1 MKFDI
6 LNLVHLEGIWALVA
20 YLVVFVFIS
29 FPLLIILLDNRS
41 PVKTISWIL
50 VLVLLPFLGIL
61 LYIYFGR
68 NYRKKK
74 IFTKKELIDAASFQ
88 KATTRYEL
96 DIDKINQYVSQ
107 RVCAKMNL
115 MKLLY
120 NNSKASLT
128 INNQL
133 RVMNNGQD
141 TFEKIIEAIQNA
153 HHHIH
158 LEYYI
163 IEDDGI
169 GNRIKDLLIEKVKEG
184 VQVRLIYDDLG
195 SWSLSK
201 KYLSDLQQAGVELY
215 SFMPVRS
222 YRFSNKINYR
232 NHRKILVVDSAIGFV
247 GGVNIADRYLKGKK
261 NSGFWRDTHLMIQ
274 GDAVLSLQA
283 IFAMDWYFM
292 SGQLLNDDRYFS
304 MYPVEGN
311 VLMQIAA
318 SGPDSDWSS
327 IMQTFFAAIAT
338 ATDYVYISTPY
349 FLPNESIM
357 VALRTAA
364 LSGVDVKLMLPDQND
379 SYFTNWGSRSYL
391 EDLLEAG
398 IRVYFYTKGFT
409 HSKLMMVDDV
419 FCTVGTSNMDIR
431 SFDQNFEVNALIYDI
446 DTTKILKE
454 AFFEDLSHSYQLT
467 LEEHL
472 KRPPYDKLRES
483 VARLF
488 SPVL

>member
-20 YLVVFVFIS
+20 YLVVFVFVS
-29 FPLLIILLDNRS
+29 FPLLIILLDNRN
-41 PVKTISWIL
+41 PIKTISWIM
-50 VLVLLPFLGIL
+50 VLVLLPFLGII

-68 NYRKKK
+68 NYRKMK
-74 IFTKKELIDAASFQ
+74 IFTKKELIDAGSFHKAS
-88 KATTRYEL
+88 ARYEL
-96 DIDKINQYVSQ
+96 DLEKLHQYASH
-107 RVCAKMNL
+107 RVCTKLNL

-120 NNSKASLT
+120 NNSKATLT
-128 INNQL
+128 INNQV
-133 RVMNNGQD
+133 RVMNNGQE
-141 TFEKIIEAIQNA
+141 TFDRIIEAVSSA
-153 HHHIH
+153 KHHIH

-163 IEDDGI
+163 IEDDTI
-169 GNRIKDLLIEKVKEG
+169 GNKIKDLLIQKVGEG
-184 VQVRLIYDDLG
+184 VEVRLIYDDLG

-201 KYLSDLQQAGVELY
+201 KYLADLQLAGVQLY

-232 NHRKILVVDSAIGFV
+232 NHRKILVVDSRIGFV
-247 GGVNIADRYLKGKK
+247 GGVNIADRYVKGRN

-274 GDAVLSLQA
+274 GEAVLSLQA

-292 SGQLLNDDRYFS
+292 SAQLLSEELYFIKH
-304 MYPVEGN
+304 PVEGN

-338 ATDYVYISTPY
+338 ATDFVYISTPY

-364 LSGVDVKLMLPDQND
+364 LSGVDVRILLPDQND

-398 IRVYFYTKGFT
+398 IKVYFYTKGFT

-446 DTTKILKE
+446 NTTGILKE
-454 AFFEDLSHSYQLT
+454 AFFEDLGHSYRLS
-467 LEEHL
+467 LEDHI
-472 KRPPYDKLRES
+472 KRPAYDKLRES

>member
-6 LNLVHLEGIWALVA
+6 LNLVHLEGVWALVA
-20 YLVVFVFIS
+20 YLVVFVFVS

-50 VLVLLPFLGIL
+50 VLVLLPFLGII

-68 NYRKKK
+68 NYRKMK
-74 IFTKKELIDAASFQ
+74 IFTKKELIDAASFH
-88 KATTRYEL
+88 KVTARYEL
-96 DIDKINQYVSQ
+96 DVDKLHQFTSQ
-107 RVCAKMNL
+107 RVCSKMNL

-128 INNQL
+128 INNQVK
-133 RVMNNGQD
+133 VMNNGQD
-141 TFEKIIEAIQNA
+141 TFDRIIEAISA
-153 HHHIH
+153 ARHHIH

-169 GNRIKDLLIEKVKEG
+169 GNQIKDLLIQKVREG
-184 VQVRLIYDDLG
+184 VEVRLIYDDLG

-201 KYLSDLQQAGVELY
+201 KYLSDLQQAGVQLY

-232 NHRKILVVDSAIGFV
+232 NHRKILVIDSMIGFV
-247 GGVNIADRYLKGKK
+247 GGVNIADRYLKGRN

-292 SGQLLNDDRYFS
+292 SAQLLNDELYFIKH
-304 MYPVEGN
+304 PVEGN

-338 ATDYVYISTPY
+338 AKDSVYISTPY

-364 LSGVDVKLMLPDQND
+364 LSGVDVRILLPDQND

-391 EDLLEAG
+391 VDLLEAG
-398 IRVYFYTKGFT
+398 IKVYFYTKGFT

-446 DTTKILKE
+446 TTSKILKE
-454 AFFEDLSHSYQLT
+454 AFFEDLKHSYELS
-467 LEEHL
+467 LENHL
-472 KRPPYDKLRES
+472 KRSAYDKLRES